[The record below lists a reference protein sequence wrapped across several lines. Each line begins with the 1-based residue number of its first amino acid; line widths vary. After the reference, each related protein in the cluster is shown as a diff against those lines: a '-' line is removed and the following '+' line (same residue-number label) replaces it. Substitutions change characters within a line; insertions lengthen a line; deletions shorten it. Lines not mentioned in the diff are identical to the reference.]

1 MLVYLDTSALAKW
14 YLNEPRSEDFSA
26 WIQNQHDTHISSLTV
41 LEFRC
46 LLARRKRRQD
56 ISSEL
61 EKQLFAVFEE
71 DIEAGH
77 LIQHPVEN
85 VDIIHAVQLLERV
98 FPIPLRTL
106 DAMHLRIAIALG
118 TQAVATAD
126 STMATAAD
134 ELGLKVFS
142 FATR

>member
-26 WIQNQHDTHISSLTV
+26 WIRNQQDTHISSLTV

-61 EKQLFAVFEE
+61 EQKLFAVFKA
-71 DIEAGH
+71 DVQAGH
-77 LIQHPVEN
+77 LIQHAIEDPDVT
-85 VDIIHAVQLLERV
+85 DAVALLERV
-98 FPIPLRTL
+98 SPTALRTL
-106 DAMHLRIAIALG
+106 DAIHLRIAIGIDAD
-118 TQAVATAD
+118 AVATAD
-126 STMATAAD
+126 KTMATAASAF
-134 ELGLKVFS
+134 GMQVFN
-142 FATR
+142 FAI